1 MLSLT
6 IFAATAG
13 FAFGLAQF
21 RVMMLIPAMAV
32 LVAVAVGF
40 GLTAGSGAW
49 KMVGMV
55 ALIAIGLQLGYF
67 AGLTKKLFRRAARP
81 QSRPS
86 IFGMSRF
93 R

>member
-40 GLTAGSGAW
+40 GLTAGASAW
-49 KMVGMV
+49 GMVGMV
-55 ALIAIGLQLGYF
+55 ALIAVGLQIGYF
-67 AGLTKKLFRRAARP
+67 AGLTKTLFRRGVQPRSR
-81 QSRPS
+81 QSAFE
-86 IFGMSRF
+86 IFRSR
-93 R
+93 